1 LNIESFNLLTY
12 CCCDL
17 NDSYLHT
24 IHVIVVTFLF
34 SIAASALG
42 SMNNDRCTG
51 SNLNPKRIENI
62 FSHPRQPR
70 SVRPRLCLSLDTD
83 SE

>member
-1 LNIESFNLLTY
+1 MFQLVK
-12 CCCDL
+12 
-17 NDSYLHT
+17 
-24 IHVIVVTFLF
+24 VIVVTFLF
-34 SIAASALG
+34 SIAASALP
-42 SMNNDRCTG
+42 STNNDRCNG
-51 SNLNPKRIENI
+51 VNLNPRRIENI